1 MDIASPQHHVLVVG
15 GTRGIGGALVD
26 VLLSQG
32 VRVTYVGRTAGLHP
46 EHALGTFLQCDLSTL
61 RACTELAGRLEGV
74 DFDSVVFCV
83 GRLNLAQVERNA
95 EGVELDLAVSYM
107 SRFVLLKHFGTHH
120 ASLFPKLK
128 LALVFGSPG
137 SNNFVD
143 NVNDL
148 NFEDRAY
155 QQVAA
160 HTNTVVLNEAL
171 VYEAARRFPH
181 IEVLGMNPGLL
192 ATGIRDAAH
201 GGDGNWFG
209 WAMEAAIRAFN
220 PSPKEYVARTVVPLL
235 LKPQS
240 APPFVPISLSQSG
253 EELECMGWAASE
265 ANRLRAWEASEELLQ
280 RVQLIDTPSPVPV
293 EPPPGDDNGDGNDN
307 NNERQQQ
314 QAI

>member
-1 MDIASPQHHVLVVG
+1 MDTVPQHVLVVG
-15 GTRGIGGALVD
+15 GTRGIGGALVE
-26 VLLSQG
+26 VLLGQG
-32 VRVTYVGRTAGLHP
+32 VRVTYVGRTPGLHP
-46 EHALGTFLQCDLSTL
+46 EHVLGTFVQSDLSTL
-61 RACTELAGRLEGV
+61 RACTELAARLEGL

-83 GRLNLAQVERNA
+83 GRLNLPQVERNT

-107 SRFVLLKHFGTHH
+107 SRFILLKHFGTHH

-171 VYEAARRFPH
+171 VYEAARRFPQL
-181 IEVLGMNPGLL
+181 EVYGMNPGYL
-192 ATGIRDAAH
+192 ATGIRDAVH

-209 WAMEAAIRAFN
+209 WAMETAIRAFN
-220 PSPKEYVARTVVPLL
+220 PSPKEYVTRTVVPLL

-240 APPFVPISLSQSG
+240 SPPFVPVSLSQSG
-253 EELECMGWAASE
+253 EELGCMGWAASE

-280 RVQLIDTPSPVPV
+280 RVQLIDTPPRQVAPLPPV
-293 EPPPGDDNGDGNDN
+293 EGPPSPTD
-307 NNERQQQ
+307 ERQE
-314 QAI
+314 